1 MTGAARDGLPGGPG
15 PTGYCVLP
23 VRGLPELLLAG
34 AVELQDRDVLVVTS
48 KAVSKVQGRLVAV
61 PPGTS
66 REEVRLAAVESETVR
81 VVARRGPAGI
91 AQTRPGL
98 VLAAASVDAS
108 NVRPDEIALL
118 PVAPDASAATLDA
131 LVPDPVVGPGKVS
144 PVVPWDL
151 AETRSA
157 RSHLHGRR
165 H

>member
-1 MTGAARDGLPGGPG
+1 
-15 PTGYCVLP
+15 VS
-23 VRGLPELLLAG
+23 PELLLAG

-66 REEVRLAAVESETVR
+66 REEFRLAAVESETVR
-81 VVARRGPAGI
+81 VVAGRGPAVI

-118 PVAPDASAATLDA
+118 PVDPDASAATIDA
-131 LVPDPVVGPGKVS
+131 LVPDPIVGP
-144 PVVPWDL
+144 
-151 AETRSA
+151 A
-157 RSHLHGRR
+157 R
-165 H
+165 